1 MGIFL
6 VSRRGSPRAGGP
18 GLEFFDPGLQR
29 REFILLR
36 LAGLRVELR
45 VEQPPVH
52 ADFPGLV
59 HGSNDEADLDSKEF
73 DIYEFDLDV
82 AGS

>member
-1 MGIFL
+1 MGLFL
-6 VSRRGSPRAGGP
+6 VARGRSPRAGGP
-18 GLEFFDPGLQR
+18 RLEFHDAGLEG
-29 REFILLR
+29 REFVRRR

-59 HGSNDEADLDSKEF
+59 HGSDEEADLDSKEF

>member
-1 MGIFL
+1 MGIYL

-18 GLEFFDPGLQR
+18 GLEFHDAGLER

-59 HGSNDEADLDSKEF
+59 HRGDYQADLDGQEF
-73 DIYEFDLDV
+73 DVYQFDLDV